1 MVDKVFKIAIYG
13 SMKAIKNY
21 IQFNVGMVYG
31 ILKGYLIALHLRRKE
46 KI

>member
-1 MVDKVFKIAIYG
+1 
-13 SMKAIKNY
+13 MKDIKNY